1 KSEPSVSTVTVTV
14 SEGVKLYQT
23 VLPITR
29 PVQSSR
35 SPVSV
40 VATIVFLMS
49 VYGSGETVMALAKS
63 SFAGVVPQTMLRLR
77 FPGTEST
84 LPICMLYVVPE
95 LAENWT
101 DEVSPHRCH
110 RCMQPG

>member
-1 KSEPSVSTVTVTV
+1 VSTVTVTV

-84 LPICMLYVVPE
+84 LPICM
-95 LAENWT
+95 
-101 DEVSPHRCH
+101 
-110 RCMQPG
+110 